1 MCIVVEHKII
11 AEQSH
16 EGEAACQQHH
26 KVRNKQRGN
35 LKEHPQDMGIEEH
48 VAVQRNPSVNKM
60 TKETS
65 ICRYKLDTSH
75 SATISSAM
83 GVLDTRDQKRCSNPR
98 AIQEHMSIQPHL
110 S

>member
-65 ICRYKLDTSH
+65 ICRYKPQRDDFISH
-75 SATISSAM
+75 GSA
-83 GVLDTRDQKRCSNPR
+83 RHP
-98 AIQEHMSIQPHL
+98 
-110 S
+110 